1 MRQIQPAFHQKQ
13 PGIPIPRNSLWIAL
27 LWFVALLLSLTG
39 APQNRQTLPPSVENA
54 HAFDLATLDGSRL
67 ALADLRGRWIL
78 VNFWATWCL
87 PCREEMAF
95 LQELAVANPEKLV
108 VLGVNMRESSEDVRA
123 FLADTGVSFPILLD
137 PDDGTLLAYDVRGLP
152 LTAVI
157 GPDGALLDRI
167 VGPMDPNRFSIDTL
181 LYPSNR

>member
-1 MRQIQPAFHQKQ
+1 MRQTQPAFHREQ
-13 PGIPIPRNSLWIAL
+13 PGISIPRNSLWIAL
-27 LWFVALLLSLTG
+27 LWFVALSWSLIG
-39 APQNRQTLPPSVENA
+39 APPNGQTLPPSVENA
-54 HAFDLATLDGSRL
+54 HTFEQATLDGSRL
-67 ALADLRGRWIL
+67 ALADLRGRWVV

-95 LQELAVANPEKLV
+95 LQELAVENPEKLV
-108 VLGVNMRESSEDVRA
+108 VLGVNMRESPEDVRA

-157 GPDGALLDRI
+157 GPDGALLERI
-167 VGPMDPNRFSIDTL
+167 VGPLDAERFSLDTL
-181 LYPSNR
+181 LYPSKR